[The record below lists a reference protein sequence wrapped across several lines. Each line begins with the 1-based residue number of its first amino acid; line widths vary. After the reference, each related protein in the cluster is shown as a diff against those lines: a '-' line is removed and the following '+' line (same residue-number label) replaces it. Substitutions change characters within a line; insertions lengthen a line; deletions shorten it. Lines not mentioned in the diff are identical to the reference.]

1 MDENTMP
8 NQAKS
13 AVHKKK
19 ISKENATPLKVASVA
34 LLATSYYAPK
44 DFMAPGARRIFVQV
58 IGCAASFGLFVLEAA
73 KEAVLEAAKEAEVN
87 QQTPDQ
93 NASQQGEGP
102 ELASDQVEVGQK
114 ADQQGAV
121 AKEAVAKETVDQG
134 ASEQGSASDS
144 GVAAENNLVKRG
156 LIGAGVLVGVIA
168 LFGASAWA
176 TVSFDRWA
184 VRKLSKH
191 GVKYPNSAWG
201 AVSFVAGTAA
211 LVFDD

>member
-13 AVHKKK
+13 AVNKEK

-34 LLATSYYAPK
+34 LLAASYYAPK

-73 KEAVLEAAKEAEVN
+73 KGAEVK
-87 QQTPDQ
+87 QQTPNQ
-93 NASQQGEGP
+93 NAFQQAESP
-102 ELASDQVEVGQK
+102 ELASDQLEVGQE

-121 AKEAVAKETVDQG
+121 AKEAVAKEAVDQG
-134 ASEQGSASDS
+134 ASEQGSTSDS
-144 GVAAENNLVKRG
+144 GVAAENNPVKRG

-191 GVKYPNSAWG
+191 GMKYPNSAWG
-201 AVSFVAGTAA
+201 AVNFVAGTAA